1 MYVYTYTC
9 NIRAPKYIKQ
19 ILTYLKGGH
28 IQQSNNSKG
37 LKYPTFSNEEIIQTE
52 NTGLVRNT
60 GLEPYTNPNTFKRT
74 FHPTEAEY
82 TFISG
87 AHGTFSRIDC
97 MIVTK

>member
-1 MYVYTYTC
+1 MYTYTC

-28 IQQSNNSKG
+28 IQQSNNGKG
-37 LKYPTFSNEEIIQTE
+37 LKHPTFSNEEIIQTE
-52 NTGLVRNT
+52 NP
-60 GLEPYTNPNTFKRT
+60 GLEPYTYPNRSKRT